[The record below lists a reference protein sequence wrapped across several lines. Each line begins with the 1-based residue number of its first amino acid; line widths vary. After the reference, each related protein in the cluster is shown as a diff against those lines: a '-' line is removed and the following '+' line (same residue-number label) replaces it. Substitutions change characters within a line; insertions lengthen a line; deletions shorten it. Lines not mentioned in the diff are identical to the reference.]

1 MAISPSHSL
10 GQIIGYAMEL
20 AFFEIIKTSVSDG
33 GYYVDRQG
41 SRPARNY
48 RKKVTWIDYN
58 QNKHDLD
65 FVIEKNGTD
74 EVVGIPV
81 AFIESAWR
89 RYTKHS
95 VNKAG
100 EIANALIPLRLTYRG
115 HNPFVGAIV
124 AGEWTIGGLT
134 HMKSQGINV
143 VYIPV
148 PVIVDAFKCV
158 DVDFNFNEDTS
169 TEDLQYQVDKWSS
182 LSDEHKWSVV
192 ENLIKSTNPYF
203 DDFIGELRT
212 HLSRKIDRILI
223 VPLYGD
229 VLYAG
234 TLDEAINVI
243 HNFDAG
249 LGYSQSLDLKKIE
262 IQLRFT
268 NLDKIDASFTSK
280 QDAIQWLE
288 LNKSY

>member
-1 MAISPSHSL
+1 
-10 GQIIGYAMEL
+10 MEL
-20 AFFEIIKTSVSDG
+20 AFFEIIKNSVSGG

-41 SRPARNY
+41 PRPTRSY

-100 EIANALIPLRLTYRG
+100 EIANALIPLRQTYQG
-115 HNPFVGAIV
+115 HNPFMGAIV
-124 AGEWTIGGLT
+124 AGEWTAGGLI

-143 VYIPV
+143 VHIPV
-148 PVIVDAFKCV
+148 PIIINAFECV
-158 DVDFNFNEDTS
+158 GLDFNFNEDTS
-169 TEDLQYQVDKWSS
+169 TDDLQYQVDKWNS
-182 LSDEHKWSVV
+182 LSYDHRLSVV
-192 ENLIKSTNPYF
+192 DNLIESTNPYF
-203 DDFIGELRT
+203 HDFIDELRT
-212 HLSRKIDRILI
+212 HLSRKIDRII
-223 VPLYGD
+223 IIPLYGD
-229 VLYAG
+229 VLYAL

-243 HNFDAG
+243 HHFDSV
-249 LGYSQSLDLKKIE
+249 LGYDQGLELKKIE
-262 IQLRFT
+262 IQLRFS
-268 NLDKIDASFTSK
+268 NRDKIDASFTSK
-280 QDAIQWLE
+280 RDAIEWLE